1 MNKGFISLNREMLD
15 HWLWAEKRKFSK
27 AEAWIDLLMSANYAE
42 IKVLIKGKLIVCK
55 RGDTIQSLET
65 LGSRWGWKRDAVRR
79 FLKLLENDN
88 MIRYANAMVTSHI
101 SICKYDTY
109 QSQQNPIAQ
118 KVRRTCDG
126 RATDARTN
134 NKENKENKEKGE
146 DFVFYGID
154 IRTLNQ
160 KTLEGK
166 KRTLDQLK
174 QVAQF
179 QSQGHPIN

>member
-1 MNKGFISLNREMLD
+1 
-15 HWLWAEKRKFSK
+15 
-27 AEAWIDLLMSANYAE
+27 
-42 IKVLIKGKLIVCK
+42 
-55 RGDTIQSLET
+55 
-65 LGSRWGWKRDAVRR
+65 
-79 FLKLLENDN
+79 
-88 MIRYANAMVTSHI
+88 MIRYANATVTSHI

-126 RATDARTN
+126 RATDVRTN